1 MKWGGLIDEYT
12 TNCKCS
18 SVFLFGFYVVKKVD
32 EFILENKKRMSEEI
46 QMLEP
51 SSVILPG
58 DLPLMEI
65 DKEIDMF
72 RKKHPNFK
80 IILKDVN
87 PGNSGPGNSEPG
99 DRYAELYANY

>member
-1 MKWGGLIDEYT
+1 MTNILLIA
-12 TNCKCS
+12 S
-18 SVFLFGFYVVKKVD
+18 ILPFFLFGFYIVKKED

-72 RKKHPNFK
+72 RKQHSNFK

>member
-1 MKWGGLIDEYT
+1 MTNILLIA
-12 TNCKCS
+12 
-18 SVFLFGFYVVKKVD
+18 SVLPFFLFGFYIVKKVD

-46 QMLEP
+46 EMLEP

-58 DLPLMEI
+58 DLPLM
-65 DKEIDMF
+65 EIDMF

>member
-1 MKWGGLIDEYT
+1 MTNILLIA
-12 TNCKCS
+12 
-18 SVFLFGFYVVKKVD
+18 SVLPFFLFGFYIVKKVD

-72 RKKHPNFK
+72 RKQHSNFK

-87 PGNSGPGNSEPG
+87 PGNSGPGNSELG

>member
-1 MKWGGLIDEYT
+1 MTSILLIA
-12 TNCKCS
+12 S
-18 SVFLFGFYVVKKVD
+18 ILPFFLFGFYIVKKVD

-72 RKKHPNFK
+72 RKQHSNFK

>member
-1 MKWGGLIDEYT
+1 MTNILLIA
-12 TNCKCS
+12 
-18 SVFLFGFYVVKKVD
+18 SVLPFFLFGFYVVKKVD

-87 PGNSGPGNSEPG
+87 PGNSGARETVSRETVMRSYMPII
-99 DRYAELYANY
+99 DIQ

>member
-1 MKWGGLIDEYT
+1 MTNILLIA
-12 TNCKCS
+12 S
-18 SVFLFGFYVVKKVD
+18 ILPFFLFGFYIVKKVD
-32 EFILENKKRMSEEI
+32 EFILENKKRMSVEI

-72 RKKHPNFK
+72 RKQHPNFK

-87 PGNSGPGNSEPG
+87 PGNGGLGSSEPG